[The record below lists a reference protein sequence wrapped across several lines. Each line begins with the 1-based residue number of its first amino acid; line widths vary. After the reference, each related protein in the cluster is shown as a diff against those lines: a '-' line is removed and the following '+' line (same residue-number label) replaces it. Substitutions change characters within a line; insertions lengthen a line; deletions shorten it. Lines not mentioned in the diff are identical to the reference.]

1 MPSSSWSLLD
11 CPAPAGRLKRWLGV
25 RVIRLPRQ
33 RVVIVAAGPG
43 QLRDLLAQPSSAV
56 PARSVRIMVYW
67 QAVRP
72 GWAGAIDPLP
82 RLRRHR
88 ISLPLR
94 RRGLA
99 SVTFALHEPLPL
111 RDIVRSGLSALLP
124 VRRLPMPASPD
135 IAATGVLPAFLPP
148 AARVRPLPPPDEIRP
163 TDVLLTDDPAADP
176 SAAGVVFA
184 SDRLTAGGAVLLDAI
199 RINPRGRPDRTATGE
214 LTLVLGEA
222 RSGPTV
228 RSGPLDG
235 IGLDQLTLETV
246 RRRATVAAD
255 LAGWSGDPAA
265 AAALLVQIAATGA
278 VLRAPHLPPAVVKLL
293 SPELAAVLAEP
304 VGIGTDPV
312 ALEVRSIRQRRAALR
327 GHAAELVLPRLAAFP
342 QLRALPAVS
351 AILMTRRPEL
361 LVPVLDA
368 LEKQSYPELEIVV
381 GLHGCPPPSALAAWV
396 SRCARPVQVVEV
408 PAGVDFGTGLGIV
421 TARSHGSLVTKVDD
435 DDTYGPEHVWDLV
448 LARHY
453 SGATMVG
460 KGAEFVHL
468 EERAETIRRRFG
480 NAESYAESV
489 AGGTILI
496 GRGDLENAGGWRP
509 VPRSVDLGVI
519 TRVKADGGLIY
530 RTHPF
535 GYVYHRRAKGH
546 TWDPG
551 QQYFL
556 DQALRTWPG
565 LPPYGEFGAASAGR
579 SGVAG
584 LAVAGAAQADQDG

>member
-11 CPAPAGRLKRWLGV
+11 CPAPAGRIARFKRWLGV

-33 RVVIVAAGPG
+33 RVVIVASTPG
-43 QLRDLLAQPSSAV
+43 QLRELLARPSSAAPV
-56 PARSVRIMVYW
+56 RGVRIHVHW
-67 QAVRP
+67 QALRP
-72 GWAGAIDPLP
+72 GWSGAVDPLP
-82 RLRRHR
+82 RLRRHKV
-88 ISLPLR
+88 SLPLR

-111 RDIVRSGLSALLP
+111 RDVVRSALNALVP

-135 IAATGVLPAFLPP
+135 VAATGGVLPAFLPP
-148 AARVRPLPPPDEIRP
+148 AARVGPLPPPDEIRP
-163 TDVLLTDDPAADP
+163 TDVLLTGDPAADP
-176 SAAGVVFA
+176 ALAGAVLV
-184 SDRLTAGGAVLLDAI
+184 SDRSQAGGVVLLDAI
-199 RINPRGRPDRTATGE
+199 RINPCGRPDRTAAGA
-214 LTLVLGEA
+214 LTLVLGEP

-235 IGLDQLTLETV
+235 IGLDHLTIEIV
-246 RRRATVAAD
+246 RRQATVDATG
-255 LAGWSGDPAA
+255 LAGWSGDPTA

-278 VLRAPHLPPAVVKLL
+278 VLRAPDLPPAVTKLL
-293 SPELAAVLAEP
+293 APELAALLDEP
-304 VGIGTDPV
+304 TTADPV
-312 ALEVRSIRQRRAALR
+312 ALEAQSIRQRRAALR

-342 QLRALPAVS
+342 QLRALPTVS
-351 AILMTRRPEL
+351 ALLMTRRPDIL
-361 LVPVLDA
+361 LPVLDA

-381 GLHGCPPPSALAAWV
+381 GVHGCPPPPALSAWV
-396 SRCARPVQVVEV
+396 ARCARPVQVVEV
-408 PAGVDFGTGLGIV
+408 PAGVDFGTGLGVV

-468 EERAETIRRRFG
+468 EERGETIRRRFG
-480 NAESYAESV
+480 HPESYAESV

-519 TRVKADGGLIY
+519 TRVRADGGLIY

-535 GYVYHRRAKGH
+535 GYVYHRRERGH

-551 QQYFL
+551 QQYFV
-556 DQALRTWPG
+556 DQAVTSWPG
-565 LPPYGEFGAASAGR
+565 LPPYAEFGHLAA
-579 SGVAG
+579 
-584 LAVAGAAQADQDG
+584 AGAAQADQDR